1 MVQNASAAETTR
13 IGVGGR
19 IMLSDQYKRELAQIA
34 KDIGKVHTDISKE
47 EENARKARTAMA
59 QKQSLAQRASSVS
72 MRDSY
77 LRQAE
82 SEHKKVE
89 AAEKKIGA
97 HRDKL
102 SGLLSRQNSK
112 EQSLRSAE
120 RNEQA
125 ARDRAAEA
133 RRRKEK
139 AEQAT
144 QDREAARRRQIEKD
158 HAREMARL
166 SSPTVHH
173 IYIREPEPE
182 KLRVLYLT
190 ASPKTPNLPGLRVD
204 TEVNNVLKA
213 LRGAGRKDMVD
224 LLQRPAAT
232 IEDVID
238 GINDHRPHV
247 VHFSGH
253 AENGLLFD
261 TADPLEVGDQLVG
274 YDAVAS
280 VLAATDQPPT
290 LVVLNACRTIEG
302 VERLNEV
309 AAVVVATNDTVTDA
323 SSAIFATHFY
333 GAIAAGQSIGHAVE
347 QARAMIALA
356 LPDEPDVLTVNAADG
371 VDPDRLTLVTPV
383 AGDG

>member
-1 MVQNASAAETTR
+1 
-13 IGVGGR
+13 
-19 IMLSDQYKRELAQIA
+19 MLSDQYRRELAQIA

-59 QKQSLAQRASSVS
+59 QKQSSAQRASSVS
-72 MRDSY
+72 TRDSY
-77 LRQAE
+77 HRQAD

-102 SGLLSRQNSK
+102 SGLLSRQNNK

-125 ARDRAAEA
+125 ARDKAAEA
-133 RRRKEK
+133 RKRKEK
-139 AEQAT
+139 AEQT
-144 QDREAARRRQIEKD
+144 TRDREAAKRRQIEKD
-158 HAREMARL
+158 HAREMSRL

-190 ASPKTPNLPGLRVD
+190 ASPRTPNLPGLRVD

-213 LRGAGRKDMVD
+213 LRGAGRKDIVD
-224 LLQRPAAT
+224 LLQRPAAS
-232 IEDVID
+232 IEDMVH
-238 GINDHRPHV
+238 GLNDHRPHV

-274 YDAVAS
+274 YDTVAR

-290 LVVLNACRTIEG
+290 LLVLNACRTVEG
-302 VERLNEV
+302 VERLKEV

-356 LPDEPDVLTVNAADG
+356 LPDDPNVLTINAADG
-371 VDPDRLTLVTPV
+371 IDPDKLTLVKSI
-383 AGDG
+383 AGEG

>member
-1 MVQNASAAETTR
+1 VQ
-13 IGVGGR
+13 
-19 IMLSDQYKRELAQIA
+19 SDQYKRELAQLA
-34 KDIGKVHTDISKE
+34 KDIGKVHSDIAKE
-47 EENARKARTAMA
+47 EEVVRKARTAMG
-59 QKQSLAQRASSVS
+59 QRQSSASRASTAS

-89 AAEKKIGA
+89 AAERKIGA

-112 EQSLRSAE
+112 EQSLRNAE
-120 RNEQA
+120 KSEQA
-125 ARDRAAEA
+125 ARDRAEEQRARKAKSEQDA
-133 RRRKEK
+133 RDRADEQRRRKQK
-139 AEQAT
+139 SEQEA
-144 QDREAARRRQIEKD
+144 QDRAAARRRQVEKD
-158 HAREMARL
+158 HAREVARL

-173 IYIREPEPE
+173 VYIREPEPE

-190 ASPKTPNLPGLRVD
+190 ASPRTPDLPVLRVD

-213 LRGAGRKDMVD
+213 LRGAGRKDLVD
-224 LLQRPAAT
+224 LVHRPAAT
-232 IEDVID
+232 IGDVVD

-261 TADPLEVGDQLVG
+261 TADPLEAGDQLVG
-274 YDAVAS
+274 YEAVAK

-290 LVVLNACRTIEG
+290 LIVLNACRTIEG
-302 VERLNEV
+302 VERLKEV

-333 GAIAAGQSIGHAVE
+333 GAIAAGQSVGHAVE
-347 QARAMIALA
+347 QARAIIAIA
-356 LPDEPDVLTVNAADG
+356 LPDEPDVLVVAAADG
-371 VDPDRLTLVTPV
+371 VDTDTLKLVKPV
-383 AGDG
+383 E